1 MERIKKRKKKK
12 RGLTTAISLAI
23 IRRRIK
29 LYCEASDVFQPAKSF
44 VVVRFSFLQTKIV
57 SQATIL
63 AVGFGRASSLSLSQ
77 NEWMCVCVCVYIVG
91 YSGRVSQRLA
101 WVNKQA
107 VALRLDSRWKRAN
120 ADACHF
126 LFLFILLCASIRYCC
141 QQLCDCHSAAACC
154 PQSRR
159 MAQSFCSLRWDGYC
173 V

>member
-1 MERIKKRKKKK
+1 MERIKRKKKRIDHSHQFGNNK
-12 RGLTTAISLAI
+12 EKNKIILWGQWRISASKKL
-23 IRRRIK
+23 RRRA
-29 LYCEASDVFQPAKSF
+29 LF
-44 VVVRFSFLQTKIV
+44 FSSNQNRIAGDNLSRGIWE
-57 SQATIL
+57 SQFSL
-63 AVGFGRASSLSLSQ
+63 SLSLSQ

-126 LFLFILLCASIRYCC
+126 LFFFLLLCASIRYCC